1 MVERK
6 TTLEIMV
13 RENQTFWKSK
23 TVLITG
29 HSGFKGSWLTMLL
42 NYLGANVIGFS
53 LEEDNNNFLY
63 KKISGSMVKD
73 NERIISRSGDIRDIE
88 ALSNIVNYYQPDIVF
103 HLAAQ
108 PLVKESYRDPINT
121 WNTNVIEH

>member
-1 MVERK
+1 
-6 TTLEIMV
+6 MV

-53 LEEDNNNFLY
+53 LEEDNDNFLY

-88 ALSNIVNYYQPDIVF
+88 ALSI
-103 HLAAQ
+103 
-108 PLVKESYRDPINT
+108 
-121 WNTNVIEH
+121 